1 MASLT
6 IRNIDEDLKRKL
18 RVRAARN
25 GRSMEQDL
33 RLALQALV
41 EDVPQSPYRSEAD
54 ARERFERIMA
64 LAHPP
69 LEPFDQKAVSDE
81 INDFL
86 P

>member
-6 IRNIDEDLKRKL
+6 IRNIDDDLKRKL

-41 EDVPQSPYRSEAD
+41 AEEETPRRRSQAEAKIVY
-54 ARERFERIMA
+54 ERLMA
-64 LAHPP
+64 LGKPP
-69 LEPFDQKAVSDE
+69 LQPFDVKTASDE
-81 INDFL
+81 LYDYL